1 LLLALPPIQNGLDA
15 SLRNAPE
22 LHSLGAGYLV
32 GRFAMDQLAKD
43 EEVLAARRRFVAIRL
58 AALTLRLR
66 HCFIKLFGSPDE
78 AAIMLAVGVIRSERL
93 LRDDLETNYRAFKG
107 DVPEDLLAPCN
118 IASIAAASGFNRE
131 TTRRKVDRL
140 VEAGKLV
147 RDGQV
152 VKYDQRFFKQETFLK
167 MVDAELDDVLKT
179 TNELLRDGVVQVH
192 RSVQNRSI
200 KAESR

>member
-1 LLLALPPIQNGLDA
+1 
-15 SLRNAPE
+15 
-22 LHSLGAGYLV
+22 
-32 GRFAMDQLAKD
+32 
-43 EEVLAARRRFVAIRL
+43 
-58 AALTLRLR
+58 
-66 HCFIKLFGSPDE
+66 
-78 AAIMLAVGVIRSERL
+78 MLAVGVIRSERL